1 MNAALDPAPAPP
13 AHGEAD
19 EQLLHAVRRADW
31 RFLLPDAHLGRVA
44 YAAPHDP
51 ELVRALELVAGQL
64 RLTEPDGLDAAG
76 ADVVVATGAAPQAAA
91 RLAAGVRPGGWLYAE
106 ARGVASGR
114 WATALR
120 GAGFEDVDVFWLW
133 PDAGRVKEMVALGDS
148 HAVRH
153 ALGRR
158 DPGARLRLRAWAA
171 RSLLATGLLR
181 LVVPSV
187 AIVGR
192 RRVGGQDSEGA

>member
-1 MNAALDPAPAPP
+1 MTAAIDPAPAPP

-31 RFLLPDAHLGRVA
+31 RFLLPDARLDSVA

-51 ELVRALELVAGQL
+51 ALVRALELVAGRL
-64 RLTEPDGLDAAG
+64 ALTEADGLEPGG
-76 ADVVVATGAAPQAAA
+76 ADVVVATRAAPHSAA

-106 ARGVASGR
+106 ARGAASAR
-114 WATALR
+114 WAAALR
-120 GAGFEDVDVFWLW
+120 RAGLEEVDVVWLW
-133 PDAGRVKEMVALGDS
+133 PDAARAKEMVVLSDA

-158 DPGARLRLRAWAA
+158 DPGRRLRIRAWAA
-171 RSLLATGLLR
+171 RALLATGLLR

-192 RRVGGQDSEGA
+192 RPAGEGS

>member
-1 MNAALDPAPAPP
+1 MNPALDPAPAPP

-31 RFLLPDAHLGRVA
+31 RFLLPDAHLDRVA

-51 ELVRALELVAGQL
+51 ALVRALKLVAGRL
-64 RLTEPDGLDAAG
+64 RLTEADDLQADS
-76 ADVVVATGAAPQAAA
+76 ADVVVATGAGPQAAA
-91 RLAAGVRPGGWLYAE
+91 RLAAAVRPGGWVYAE
-106 ARGVASGR
+106 ARGLASAR
-114 WATALR
+114 WAAALR
-120 GAGFEDVDVFWLW
+120 GAGLEEVDVVWLW
-133 PDAGRVKEMVALGDS
+133 PDAARTKEMVALSDA

-158 DPGARLRLRAWAA
+158 DPGARLRVRAWAA
-171 RSLLATGLLR
+171 RALLATGLLR

-192 RRVGGQDSEGA
+192 RPAGEVA

>member
-44 YAAPHDP
+44 YAAPHDL
-51 ELVRALELVAGQL
+51 ELVRALELVAGRL
-64 RLTEPDGLDAAG
+64 RLTEPDGLEAGG

-106 ARGVASGR
+106 TRGVASAR
-114 WATALR
+114 WAAALR
-120 GAGFEDVDVFWLW
+120 GAGFEEVEVVWLW
-133 PDAGRVKEMVALGDS
+133 PDAARAKEMVALSDA

-158 DPGARLRLRAWAA
+158 DPGARVRLRAWAA
-171 RSLLATGLLR
+171 RALLATGLLR

-192 RRVGGQDSEGA
+192 RRVDGPESEGA

>member
-1 MNAALDPAPAPP
+1 MNAALDPTPAPP

-31 RFLLPDAHLGRVA
+31 RFLLPDGRLDQVA
-44 YAAPHDP
+44 YAAPP
-51 ELVRALELVAGQL
+51 EPVLVRALELVAGQL
-64 RLTEPDGLDAAG
+64 RLTEADGLEAGG

-106 ARGVASGR
+106 VRGVASAR
-114 WATALR
+114 WAAALR
-120 GAGFEDVDVFWLW
+120 AAGLEEVDVVWLW
-133 PDAGRVKEMVALGDS
+133 PDATRAKEMVALSDA

-158 DPGARLRLRAWAA
+158 DPGARLRPRAWLA
-171 RSLLATGLLR
+171 RALLATGLLPI
-181 LVVPSV
+181 VVPSV

-192 RRVGGQDSEGA
+192 RPAGERA